1 MGTGN
6 WSVDEALQLSRHAA
20 QTTLVCP
27 EPALASTKARRLR
40 LASVDI
46 KVIGDGSTTA
56 PSLFAA
62 GDVTHVRD
70 GFVSEA
76 IAEGVRAG
84 TAASV
89 FLQRAASR

>member
-1 MGTGN
+1 LYAMASALNAVPEAVVGGDVPRLV
-6 WSVDEALQLSRHAA
+6 VD
-20 QTTLVCP
+20 
-27 EPALASTKARRLR
+27 
-40 LASVDI
+40 
-46 KVIGDGSTTA
+46 GDGDTA
-56 PSLFAA
+56 ATGLFAA

-89 FLQRAASR
+89 YLQLAAAR